1 MVVGPAAKLDAA
13 ARDTAKPRAGLNKRL
28 SKDDVPFT
36 GKDTF
41 DERMTKL
48 LE

>member
-1 MVVGPAAKLDAA
+1 MVVGPAAKLEAA
-13 ARDTAKPRAGLNKRL
+13 ARDTAKPKAGLNKRL
-28 SKDDVPFT
+28 SREDVPVA
-36 GKDTF
+36 GREKL